1 MATFVIIHGAWT
13 GGWSWE
19 RVTTRLHARGH
30 RAFAP
35 TLTGNCERSHLA
47 SPAVNLDT
55 HIQDIVN
62 DITWK
67 DLEQVVLVAHSYGG
81 LVAGG
86 VCERVGE
93 RIASL
98 VLLEAFLP
106 KDGQSFADQVP
117 GWEVEEPMAPAE
129 ESAPGEYLREEDR
142 LWVNSKATAQ
152 CAGTFTQKLKITG
165 AWQRVGKKTYIV
177 APKSFGEAPAELRN
191 DPSWTIREIAG
202 GHDAPIDVPDQ
213 LTEMLVEAIP

>member
-19 RVTTRLHARGH
+19 RVTSRLHARGH
-30 RAFAP
+30 RALAP

-55 HIQDIVN
+55 HIADIVN
-62 DITWK
+62 EILWK
-67 DLEQVVLVAHSYGG
+67 DLDEIVLVAHSYGG

-86 VCERVGE
+86 VCERIGE
-93 RIASL
+93 RIPSL
-98 VLLEAFLP
+98 VLLEAFIP
-106 KDGQSFADQVP
+106 KDGRSFADEVP
-117 GWEVEEPMAPAE
+117 GWEHEEPMVPAP

-142 LWVNSKATAQ
+142 AWVDGKATAQ
-152 CAGTFTQKLKITG
+152 CAGTFTQKLSITG

-177 APKSFGEAPAELRN
+177 APKSFGEAPAELGA
-191 DPSWTIREIAG
+191 DPTWTIREIAG
-202 GHDAPIDVPDQ
+202 GHDSPIDVPDE
-213 LTEMLVEAIP
+213 LTAMLIDAIP

>member
-19 RVTTRLHARGH
+19 RVTTRLNAGGH
-30 RAFAP
+30 RAFTP

-55 HIQDIVN
+55 HITDIVN
-62 DITWK
+62 EITWK
-67 DLEQVVLVAHSYGG
+67 DLADIVLVAHSYGG

-86 VCERVGE
+86 ACERVGE

-117 GWEVEEPMAPAE
+117 GWELSGPMVPAP
-129 ESAPGEYLREEDR
+129 ESSPGEYLREEDR
-142 LWVNSKATAQ
+142 QWVDSKATAQ

-165 AWQRVGKKTYIV
+165 AWQRVSKKTYVV
-177 APKSFGEAPAELRN
+177 APKSFGDAPAELRA
-191 DPSWTIREIAG
+191 DSAWTIREIAG
-202 GHDAPIDVPDQ
+202 GHDAPIDVPDE
-213 LTEMLVEAIP
+213 LTAMLIEAIP